1 MTKSPKIIEKG
12 HAIAILTS
20 PTIPAASA
28 VPLENLITIL
38 QSLFSEIVVITSDK
52 YSIPFET
59 EERVEIHGICY
70 KDTNKRVS
78 IILNY
83 LRSQYTIIQKLFK
96 VKKKTNIIL
105 FFFGE
110 TLIIPLVV
118 SKFLGLKVLI
128 ILPGNLKSELARNK
142 RCGMPLSIIGTFSRF
157 SKSFCDEIILY
168 SHTLIAAWGLEKHR
182 DKILIAPR
190 HFIDFDKFKIK
201 KEIDKREYLVGY
213 IGRLNEEKGILN
225 FVEAIPEILKERSDL
240 KFLICGDG
248 WLCDKIKKRLSEGD
262 LNDKVELAGWIDHNS
277 LPDYLNKLKLVVLP
291 SYTEGLPNLILEA
304 MACGTPVLATPV
316 GAIPDIIMDGNTGF
330 TMKNNSPACIAKSV
344 VRALERPDIEII
356 VGNAKMLVEREFTYD
371 VAVERYRGILG
382 GVQ

>member
-1 MTKSPKIIEKG
+1 MAKSPERIGKG

-20 PTIPAASA
+20 PTIPAASV
-28 VPLENLITIL
+28 VPLENLTAIL
-38 QSLFSEIVVITSDK
+38 QSLFGEIVIITSDK
-52 YSIPFET
+52 YSFSFKD
-59 EERVEIHGICY
+59 EERVEIYGIGY
-70 KDTNKRVS
+70 KDTNKRIP

-83 LRSQYTIIQKLFK
+83 LKSQYMITQKLFK
-96 VKKKTNIIL
+96 LKKKSNTIL

-110 TLIIPLVV
+110 TLIIPLIV
-118 SKFLGLKVLI
+118 SKCLGLKVLI
-128 ILPGNLKSELARNK
+128 IFPGNLKSELARNK
-142 RCGMPLSIIGTFSRF
+142 RRGMPLSIIGAFSRF

-168 SHTLIAAWGLEKHR
+168 SQTLIAAWGLEKHR

-201 KEIDKREYLVGY
+201 KEIDKRDYLVGY

-248 WLCDKIKKRLSEGD
+248 RLCGKIKKRLSEDD
-262 LNDKVELAGWIDHNS
+262 LNDKVELAGWVDHNR
-277 LPDYLNKLKLVVLP
+277 LPDYLNRLKLVVLP

-316 GAIPDIIMDGNTGF
+316 GAIPDIITDGSTGF
-330 TMKNNSPACIAKSV
+330 TMKNNSPACIAKAV
-344 VRALERPDIEII
+344 VQTLEHPDIEII